1 MSYNTCDTS
10 PTRLNGV
17 RLSVA
22 AAPGG
27 NMHLPTPKW
36 EDIKVTQG
44 SLFIYSNVHPQAVLN
59 PLLLLVTV
67 RLSPAHSWE
76 RTAA

>member
-1 MSYNTCDTS
+1 
-10 PTRLNGV
+10 
-17 RLSVA
+17 
-22 AAPGG
+22 
-27 NMHLPTPKW
+27 MHLPTPKW

-67 RLSPAHSWE
+67 SLSPAHSWE